1 MFVLKPKAEWI
12 AAFALAILMAVT
24 RIHHFG
30 IGTVAP
36 DASTGVFFL
45 AGLVLASPWW
55 IAAFLVEAVILDGVA
70 IGFMKVADA
79 CMSSGYALLA
89 PAYAALWFAGRALR
103 KTETLDLLA
112 AGKFVCFA
120 AGGTVLFFVVSNLGY
135 FLGSEF
141 YQLGLVEYFTRVSR
155 YFPTYLTVTLFYS
168 AFGVAAVI
176 AARRLGVLE
185 MAAVR

>member
-12 AAFALAILMAVT
+12 VAFALAILMAVT

-45 AGLVLASPWW
+45 AGLLIASPWAL
-55 IAAFLVEAVILDGVA
+55 AALLVEAVILDGVA
-70 IGFMKVADA
+70 IGFLKVADA

-103 KTETLDLLA
+103 KTETLDVMA
-112 AGKFVCFA
+112 AAKFVCFVV
-120 AGGTVLFFVVSNLGY
+120 AGTAVFFVVSNLGY

-141 YQLGLVEYFTRVSR
+141 YQLGVAEYVTRVTR

-168 AFGVAAVI
+168 VAGVAVYV
-176 AARRLGVLE
+176 AARWAGVVE
-185 MAAVR
+185 TAPAR

>member
-12 AAFALAILMAVT
+12 AAFALAILMMVT

-45 AGLVLASPWW
+45 AGLLLGSPW
-55 IAAFLVEAVILDGVA
+55 FLFGLLAEAVVLDGVA

-103 KTETLDLLA
+103 KTETLDVMA
-112 AGKFVCFA
+112 AAKFVCFVVAGTA
-120 AGGTVLFFVVSNLGY
+120 AFFVVSNLGY
-135 FLGSEF
+135 FLGSDF
-141 YQLGLVEYFTRVSR
+141 YQLGLAEYVTRVTR
-155 YFPTYLTVTLFYS
+155 YFPTYLTVTVFYS
-168 AFGVAAVI
+168 VAGVAVYV
-176 AARRLGVLE
+176 AARWAGVVE
-185 MAAVR
+185 TAPAR

>member
-30 IGTVAP
+30 IGAVAP

-45 AGLVLASPWW
+45 SGLLLASPWW
-55 IAAFLVEAVILDGVA
+55 IALFLIEAVVLDGVA
-70 IGFMKVADA
+70 IGFLNVADA

-103 KTETLDLLA
+103 KNEALDIGAAVKFVWLIA
-112 AGKFVCFA
+112 AG
-120 AGGTVLFFVVSNLGY
+120 TVAFFVISNLGY
-135 FLGSEF
+135 FFGSDF
-141 YQLGLVEYFTRVSR
+141 YQLGVAEYVTRVSR
-155 YFPTYLTVTLFYS
+155 YFPVYLVVTLFYA
-168 AFGVAAVI
+168 AFGIAAFL
-176 AARRLGVLE
+176 AARRFGASE
-185 MAAVR
+185 TAIAR